1 MYDYIVVGAGLSGS
15 IIARNLAEKGK
26 KVLVLEKRN
35 HVAGN
40 IYDFVNDDGILV
52 QQYGPHI
59 FHTNIPEL
67 WEYLNKFG
75 KWEDYFL
82 ECMVYMNG
90 KYTPSPFNFK
100 TIDDYFTKDEAD
112 EIKSHI
118 RTVYGK
124 APKAT
129 IVEMLNSEDEI
140 VRKYANFL
148 FDNDYSLY
156 TAKQWGIKPSEIDV
170 SVLKRVPVLFSYKTG
185 YFDDKYQAMPVGGFT
200 KIIENILNHENITV
214 DLNVNAKDKI
224 HIDSVKNAIL
234 FEEKELPVVWTGALD
249 ELFDFKYGKLPYR
262 SLKFEWKTFDKESYQ
277 EAPVVAYPQEKG
289 FTRITEYKKL
299 PVQHIKGKTTIAVE
313 YPLQVTDSENV
324 EPYYPIPTEQNQ
336 EMYQKYKTD
345 ADKIKNL
352 TLCGRL
358 AEYKYY
364 NMDQIVKNALI
375 VTFTLEK

>member
-15 IIARNLAEKGK
+15 IIARNLAKKGK

-35 HVAGN
+35 HIAGN
-40 IYDFVNDDGILV
+40 IYDFVNEDGILV

-59 FHTNIPEL
+59 FHTNITEV

-75 KWEDYFL
+75 KWKDYFL

-118 RTVYGK
+118 RTVYGE

-214 DLNVNAKDKI
+214 ELNANAKDNI
-224 HIDSVKNAIL
+224 HIDSVKNTIL
-234 FEEKELPVVWTGALD
+234 FEEKEIPVVWTGALD

-262 SLKFEWKTFDKESYQ
+262 SLRFEWKTENKDSYQ
-277 EAPVVAYPQEKG
+277 EAPVVAYPQEDG

-299 PVQHIKGKTTIAVE
+299 PVQPVSGKTTVAVE
-313 YPLQVTDSENV
+313 YPLQVSDTSEV
-324 EPYYPIPTEQNQ
+324 EPYYPIPNDRNQ
-336 EMYQKYKTD
+336 EMYLKYRTD
-345 ADKIKNL
+345 ADKITNL

-364 NMDQIVKNALI
+364 NMDLVIDRAMKI
-375 VTFTLEK
+375 M